1 MAYIDSVGSSQSGV
15 AICNPNSFQVRL
27 TMNLRYPSGEIA
39 AGTNVSLPAG
49 AHVAGFFRQWF
60 PRWLGDFEGTLEV
73 LASGP
78 VSAVALRYDN
88 PQQDVFATLPVIPI
102 P

>member
-1 MAYIDSVGSSQSGV
+1 M
-15 AICNPNSFQVRL
+15 
-27 TMNLRYPSGEIA
+27 MNLRKPSGEIA
-39 AGTNVSLPAG
+39 ASTNFILPSRG
-49 AHVAGFFRQWF
+49 HMAGFFRQWF

-88 PQQDVFATLPVIPI
+88 PQQNVFATLPVIAI
-102 P
+102 K